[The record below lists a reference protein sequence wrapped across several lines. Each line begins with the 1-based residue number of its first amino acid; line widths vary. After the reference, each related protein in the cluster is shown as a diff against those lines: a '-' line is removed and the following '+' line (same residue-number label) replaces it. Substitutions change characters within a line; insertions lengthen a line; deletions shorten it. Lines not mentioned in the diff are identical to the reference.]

1 MKKKF
6 SKAWKSSKQPR
17 KQRKYRAN
25 APLHIKRKM
34 IASHLSKELREKY
47 KRRSFPVR
55 KNDVVKILRGSFKG
69 KQGKVSKVDTKKM
82 KVYVEGIVRTKKD
95 GTKVPVP
102 LDPSNLMIV
111 SLNLEDKK
119 RVKALERKLKEKESK
134 ENKEKGKA
142 G

>member
-142 G
+142 S

>member
-1 MKKKF
+1 MKQKW
-6 SKAWKSSKQPR
+6 SKSWVSSKQPR

-142 G
+142 S

>member
-119 RVKALERKLKEKESK
+119 RAKALERKLKEKESK

-142 G
+142 S